1 MNSEEVNPATV
12 GQFTGL
18 HDSTQ
23 WDELTK
29 DEQGAFLATTREDG
43 TPTIKE
49 DWNGREIYE
58 GDILGAWDNEGG
70 GITGEVSYRDNAFCI
85 LTTTYKG
92 EELQNARWIYAEN
105 FEVIGNIHD
114 NPELLKGWK

>member
-1 MNSEEVNPATV
+1 M
-12 GQFTGL
+12 
-18 HDSTQ
+18 HDSTSY
-23 WDELTK
+23 DEAPQEEK
-29 DEQGAFLATTREDG
+29 NCFPDEW
-43 TPTIKE
+43 K
-49 DWNGREIYE
+49 GREIYE

-70 GITGEVSYRDNAFCI
+70 GITGEVAYRDNAFCI